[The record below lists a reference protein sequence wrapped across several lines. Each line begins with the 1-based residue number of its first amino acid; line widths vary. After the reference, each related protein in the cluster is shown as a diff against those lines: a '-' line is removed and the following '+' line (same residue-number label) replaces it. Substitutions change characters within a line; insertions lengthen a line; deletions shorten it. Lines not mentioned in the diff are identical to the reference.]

1 VATLETRSRLGGTAG
16 NEILT
21 ASTALVLT
29 CLLIAEGVTVI
40 HMQGLRGVHMFIGL
54 ALIPPIVLKLASTGY
69 RFARYYTGARAYR
82 AKGPP
87 PLPLRVLAPALVAS
101 TVDIFV
107 SGVLLLGSGHKSDT
121 LLLIHKAGFI
131 AWIGLFGI
139 HFLYYIGRVVR
150 SLRRDWTAAR
160 RHDVPGSGARAA
172 LVAAATGGGV
182 ALGLALL
189 PAINAWTA

>member
-1 VATLETRSRLGGTAG
+1 MLGTRDRLGGTVG
-16 NEILT
+16 NEMLT
-21 ASTALVLT
+21 TTTAVVLT
-29 CLLIAEGVTVI
+29 VLLIGEGVTVI
-40 HMQGLRGVHMFIGL
+40 HMDGLVGAHMFIGL
-54 ALIPPIVLKLASTGY
+54 ALIPPLLLKLASTGY

>member
-1 VATLETRSRLGGTAG
+1 MLGTRDRLGGTVG
-16 NEILT
+16 NEMLT
-21 ASTALVLT
+21 TTTAVVLT
-29 CLLIAEGVTVI
+29 VLLIGEGVTVI
-40 HMQGLRGVHMFIGL
+40 HMDGLVGAHMFIGL
-54 ALIPPIVLKLASTGY
+54 ALIPPLLLKLASTGY

-101 TVDIFV
+101 TIDIFV